1 MEFRLKEHYDFDDL
15 MALMAFLRS
24 EDGCPWDRAQT
35 HMSVRSNFLEEA
47 YEAVEALDEN
57 EPSHLCEELGDVLLQ
72 VVFHARLEEETGGFT
87 MADIVDRLCQKLVKR
102 HPHVFGEK
110 NAATPEQALHNWD
123 EIKKRARG
131 QQTQAEAMAGISHA
145 LPAAMRSAKVWKKA
159 VRAEA
164 LPLGAETLLP
174 EVRHCVDKLEQV
186 SKRASAGQPDHVMM
200 ERLLGKTLFALCAVA
215 SAAEIDPERALAE
228 ACDLYIHVFVKA
240 QRAPKEEAPDC
251 VALTALQ
258 AGEPV

>member
-1 MEFRLKEHYDFDDL
+1 MKFQLKERYDFDDL

-72 VVFHARLEEETGGFT
+72 VVFHARLEEESGGFT
-87 MADIVDRLCQKLVKR
+87 MADIVDRLCHKLVKR
-102 HPHVFGEK
+102 HPHVFEK
-110 NAATPEQALHNWD
+110 RSTATPEQALHSWD

-131 QQTQAEAMAGISHA
+131 QQTQAEVMAGVSHA

-159 VRAEA
+159 VK
-164 LPLGAETLLP
+164 AETSPLDAGTLLS
-174 EVRHCVDKLEQV
+174 EVRHSVDQLEHAAQNV
-186 SKRASAGQPDHVMM
+186 SVGQPDHATA
-200 ERLLGKTLFALCAVA
+200 ERLFGKALFALCALA
-215 SAAEIDPERALAE
+215 SVSAVDPEHVLAE
-228 ACDLYIHVFVKA
+228 ACDTYIQAFADA
-240 QRAPKEEAPDC
+240 QRAPKKASGSI
-251 VALTALQ
+251 ALVALQ
-258 AGEPV
+258 AGESV